1 MKTYYFI
8 NSYTEEVIT
17 VLAPTEE
24 QARKILTQ
32 YSNHSDY
39 YCDRVCELEQ
49 IDSVS

>member
-8 NSYTEEVIT
+8 NSYTEETIT
-17 VLAPTEE
+17 VLASTEE

-32 YSNHSDY
+32 YANHSDY
-39 YCDRVCELEQ
+39 YFDRVCELEQ

>member
-8 NSYTEEVIT
+8 NSYTEEVLTIM
-17 VLAPTEE
+17 ASTEE
-24 QARKILTQ
+24 QARQILKQ

-39 YCDRVCELEQ
+39 YFDRVCELEI